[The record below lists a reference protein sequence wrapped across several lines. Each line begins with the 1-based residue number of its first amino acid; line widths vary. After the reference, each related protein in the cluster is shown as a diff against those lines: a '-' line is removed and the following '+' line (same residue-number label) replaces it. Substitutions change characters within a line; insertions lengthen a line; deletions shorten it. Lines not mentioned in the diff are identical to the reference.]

1 MHKGHSLKTSMIT
14 LALALLLAVPALAQE
29 TAAAQTPETTPGL
42 TAGVL
47 LIGLGAVAVVIAM
60 SLIHMVGDNEDE
72 KH

>member
-1 MHKGHSLKTSMIT
+1 MHKGHGLKTSILT

-29 TAAAQTPETTPGL
+29 TAAQTPETTPGL

-47 LIGLGAVAVVIAM
+47 LIGLGAIAVVIAM
-60 SLIHMVGDNEDE
+60 ALIHMVGDNEDE